1 VIRRGSTLAIG
12 LAIAGLGLAGCS
24 SSKDPA
30 GSDTVTSA
38 SATADPVTGDITV
51 FAAASLQGTFTDIGQ
66 QFEGAH
72 KGTKVTFSFGGSS
85 DLATSIDND
94 APGDVFA
101 SASTKTM
108 ATVVAANHAADAVDI
123 AQNVMEIV
131 TPFGN
136 PKKITSVADLAKSD
150 VKVVICKVG
159 VPCGDAATAVFKTA
173 NVTVTPVSLEADVKS
188 TLAKVQSDEAD
199 AGIVY
204 VTDVKAAGAKVT
216 GVAIPGAQ
224 NFTTKYPMAVLKQT
238 KNPVTARAF
247 LDYVKGSAGQ
257 SVLSAAGFLRP

>member
-1 VIRRGSTLAIG
+1 MRRGSTVVIG
-12 LAIAGLGLAGCS
+12 LAIAGLALAGCS
-24 SSKDPA
+24 SSKDSA
-30 GSDTVTSA
+30 GSDTVSSA
-38 SATADPVTGDITV
+38 SASADPVTGDILV
-51 FAAASLQGTFTDIGQ
+51 FAAASLQGAFTEIGQ
-66 QFEGAH
+66 KFEAAH

-108 ATVVAANHAADAVDI
+108 ATVVAANHAANPVDV
-123 AQNVMEIV
+123 AQNIMEIV
-131 TPFGN
+131 TPAGN

-150 VKVVICKVG
+150 VKVVICKAG

-173 NVTVTPVSLEADVKS
+173 NVSVTPVSLEADVKS

-204 VTDVKAAGAKVT
+204 VTDVKAAGSKVT
-216 GVAIPGAQ
+216 GIEIPAAQ
-224 NFTTKYPMAVLKQT
+224 NFTTKYPIAMLKQT
-238 KNPVTARAF
+238 KNAVTAQAF
-247 LDYVKGSAGQ
+247 LDYVKGSDGQ
-257 SVLSAAGFLRP
+257 GVLAAAGFLSP